1 MSGTA
6 TTTASPR
13 PAVGTITST
22 TGRSFLQSDR
32 AFYVLVAL
40 AAICTLGTIQIIAFR
55 APVEASMGIVQ
66 KIFYFHVPAAYS
78 MYVGAA
84 ACFVGSAGYL
94 YTGKRTWDALAKAG
108 GEVAVAMGLMVLIS
122 GPLWA
127 AKAWGVYWTWDPR
140 LTTSMLGVLLYVS
153 YVVLR
158 LFTGDGDAERKFAA
172 ALGVLG
178 AANLP
183 IIHFSVQKWGGNHP
197 KVITTGGGGLKHPDM
212 KLALTMGFV
221 SFTLIALAVLWARVR
236 SEITSS
242 RVAELEQEALEIG
255 LGED

>member
-1 MSGTA
+1 M
-6 TTTASPR
+6 
-13 PAVGTITST
+13 
-22 TGRSFLQSDR
+22 
-32 AFYVLVAL
+32 AFQVVLLL
-40 AAICTLGTIQIIAFR
+40 AAICTVGTIQFIAFHT
-55 APVEASMGIVQ
+55 PTEASMGIVQ

-84 ACFVGSAGYL
+84 ACFVGSAGFL
-94 YTGKRTWDALAKAG
+94 YDSGRRWDALARAG
-108 GEVAVAMGLMVLIS
+108 AEVAVAMGVIVLVT

-140 LTTSMLGVLLYVS
+140 LTTSMLSVLLYVA

-197 KVITTGGGGLKHPDM
+197 KVITSGGGGLQHPDM
-212 KLALTMGFV
+212 KTGLLLGFV
-221 SFTLIALAVLWARVR
+221 SFTLIAVVLLWWRMRIDLA
-236 SEITSS
+236 SS
-242 RVAELEQEALEIG
+242 RLAELEQEALELGI
-255 LGED
+255 GED

>member
-1 MSGTA
+1 MTSA
-6 TTTASPR
+6 TRSPSPR
-13 PAVGTITST
+13 ADLG
-22 TGRSFLQSDR
+22 FQAL
-32 AFYVLVAL
+32 LVL
-40 AAICTLGTIQIIAFR
+40 AAICTVGTIQFVAFR
-55 APVEASMGIVQ
+55 TPTEATMGIVQ
-66 KIFYFHVPAAYS
+66 KIFYFHVPAAYA
-78 MYVGAA
+78 MYLGAA

-94 YTGKRTWDALAKAG
+94 YDSRRGWDALARAG
-108 GEVAVAMGLMVLIS
+108 AEVAVAMGVVVLVT

-140 LTTSMLGVLLYVS
+140 LTTSMLSVLLYVA

-197 KVITTGGGGLKHPDM
+197 KVITSGGGGLQHPDM
-212 KLALTMGFV
+212 KTGLLLGFL
-221 SFTLIALAVLWARVR
+221 SFTLIAIVLLWWRMRIDLA
-236 SEITSS
+236 SS
-242 RVAELEQEALEIG
+242 RLADLEQEALEIG
-255 LGED
+255 IGED

>member
-1 MSGTA
+1 MTSPPA
-6 TTTASPR
+6 TPSPR
-13 PAVGTITST
+13 AD
-22 TGRSFLQSDR
+22 L
-32 AFYVLVAL
+32 AFQVLLAL
-40 AAICTLGTIQIIAFR
+40 AAILTVGTIQFVAFR
-55 APVEASMGIVQ
+55 TPTEATMGIVQ

-78 MYVGAA
+78 MYLGAA

-94 YTGKRTWDALAKAG
+94 YDGRRGWDAFARAG
-108 GEVAVAMGLMVLIS
+108 ADVAVAMGIVVLVT

-140 LTTSMLGVLLYVS
+140 LTTSMLSVLLYVA

-158 LFTGDGDAERKFAA
+158 AFTGDGDAERKFAA

-197 KVITTGGGGLKHPDM
+197 KVITSGGGGLQHPDM
-212 KLALTMGFV
+212 KTGLLLGFL
-221 SFTLIALAVLWARVR
+221 SFTLIAIVLLWWRMRIDLA
-236 SEITSS
+236 SS
-242 RVAELEQEALEIG
+242 RLADLEQEALELGI
-255 LGED
+255 GED